1 VTLRL
6 PRLLRRTTAGGNGQR
21 AAVAS
26 SEVPRQ
32 GGGPMPALRRIGER
46 LLGRAATLGL
56 AIGALLMGIATFAVL
71 SGGSPLGPTSPG
83 QVVGLVLV
91 NAALVLLLV
100 GSLAARLVR
109 MWLERRRGSAGSRL
123 HVRLVLLF
131 GGVAVVPALLVAGFA
146 AVFFN
151 LGIQAWFSDRVQTAL
166 EASLQASRAYL
177 EEHRNAIRADAL
189 AMANE
194 LNRIVV
200 LRPGPIPFADT
211 LAFQTNLLGLNSATV
226 FEPSSRVIAAHAGEA
241 AAPDLTQLPAD
252 ALEAAEAGEVVVL
265 PGGSESRV
273 RALVSLNVGP
283 GLLLLVDRPLDPG
296 VLDHMRTTA
305 LAYQEYA
312 ELDRNRGGLQITF
325 AVIFAIAALLVLLAA
340 VLIGLVLANQ
350 LARPISRLIQAAERV
365 RAGDLTTRVEEGR
378 ADDEIASLSRAFN
391 RMTSQLAA
399 QRAELMEAYRQID
412 ERRRFT
418 ETVLAG
424 VSAGVVGLDPDGRVN
439 LPNRS
444 ASSLLGV
451 DMDAAIGLPMAG
463 VVPEFA
469 PLLEQARAAPD
480 RSHTAE
486 IRIGPPAHRRT
497 LLAQIGGM
505 TQGEAVAGYVLTFDD
520 ITELLAA
527 QRKAAWADVARR
539 IAHEIKNPL
548 TPIQLSAERLKRR
561 YLKEIQS
568 DPETF
573 RACTDTIVRQV
584 GDIGRMVDEFS
595 AFARMP
601 QPVIRPEDLGQV
613 VRDALVLQ
621 RNAHPEIAY
630 EARLPESVPEIRCD
644 RRLIGQALTNL
655 LQNAADAIAMRRERD
670 SSADSGLAAAPD
682 HDADSAA
689 SGPGPVGHIAVALEI
704 AGDSARL
711 VVEDDGIG
719 LPQGEERER
728 LTEPYV
734 THKAK
739 GTGLGLAIVKKI
751 MEDHGGGLVL
761 EDRQDSPGARA
772 VLTLPLRAGAAAAAA
787 AVAERG
793 TVVSAAESRVDG
805 EGMRLAHGA

>member
-1 VTLRL
+1 MTAPLRRARQAGSGAAGIADQGASG
-6 PRLLRRTTAGGNGQR
+6 PGGESAPLLRRLGD
-21 AAVAS
+21 
-26 SEVPRQ
+26 
-32 GGGPMPALRRIGER
+32 L
-46 LLGRAATLGL
+46 LLGRAVTLGL
-56 AIGALLMGIATFAVL
+56 AIGALLMGVATFVVL

-91 NAALVLLLV
+91 NAAFVLLLV
-100 GSLAARLVR
+100 ASLAARLVR

-131 GGVAVVPALLVAGFA
+131 GVVAVVPALLVAGWA

-211 LAFQTNLLGLNSATV
+211 LAFQTSLLGLTSATV
-226 FEPSSRVIAAHAGEA
+226 FEPGSRVLAAHAGEG
-241 AAPDLTQLPAD
+241 AAPDLSLLPAD
-252 ALEAAEAGEVVVL
+252 AVEAAQAGEVVVL

-273 RALVSLNVGP
+273 SALVSLNVGP

-350 LARPISRLIQAAERV
+350 LARPISRLIHAAERV
-365 RAGDLTTRVEEGR
+365 RAGDLATRVEEGR

-444 ASSLLGV
+444 ASALLGV
-451 DMDAAIGLPMAG
+451 DMDAAIGLPLAG

-469 PLLEQARAAPD
+469 ALLEQARAAPA

-497 LLAQIGGM
+497 LLARIGGM

-520 ITELLAA
+520 ISELLAA

-561 YLKEIQS
+561 YLKEIRS

-601 QPVIRPEDLGQV
+601 QPVIRPEELAQV
-613 VRDALVLQ
+613 VREALVLQ
-621 RNAHPEIAY
+621 RDAHPEIAY
-630 EARLPESVPEIRCD
+630 EVRLPDQAPAVPCD
-644 RRLIGQALTNL
+644 RRLLGQALTNL
-655 LQNAADAIAMRRERD
+655 LQNAADAIAMRRERESARPDRAGSDHVSD
-670 SSADSGLAAAPD
+670 STAAE
-682 HDADSAA
+682 
-689 SGPGPVGHIAVALEI
+689 PGPAGRITVILE
-704 AGDSARL
+704 ACGDAARL
-711 VVEDDGIG
+711 AVEDDGIG
-719 LPQGEERER
+719 LPQGEERDR
-728 LTEPYV
+728 LAEPYV
-734 THKAK
+734 THKPK

-761 EDRQDSPGARA
+761 EDRQDGPGARA
-772 VLTLPLRAGAAAAAA
+772 VLTLPLRPGTAGAG
-787 AVAERG
+787 ERG
-793 TVVSAAESRVDG
+793 GAGSVAESRIEG